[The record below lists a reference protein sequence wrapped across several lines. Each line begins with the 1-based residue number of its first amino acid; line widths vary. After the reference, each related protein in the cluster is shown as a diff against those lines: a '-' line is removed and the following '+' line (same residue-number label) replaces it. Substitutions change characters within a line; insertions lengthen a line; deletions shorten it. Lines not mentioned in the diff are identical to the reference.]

1 MSKFVKYISTNI
13 KTIVAICFILAL
25 VVFYCY
31 KYNQTYVIQYNYDGI
46 KYQANNLNSG
56 IPLQIEIDGVYKKG
70 YFGNPDTFEGKIIID
85 GELYYSQYRHRSN
98 EYAFN
103 KYKMSQIESD
113 NFEGHFFIDDMFKEI
128 TIEIHEPESLGKVR
142 FSYLDGWLISAPSKN
157 RAQAVYISN
166 KLIQKQH
173 KFVNIN

>member
-1 MSKFVKYISTNI
+1 MPKVIKYISTNI
-13 KTIVAICFILAL
+13 KTIIAICFILAL

-56 IPLQIEIDGVYKKG
+56 MPLQIEIDGVYKKG
-70 YFGNPDTFEGKIIID
+70 YFDNPDIFEGKIIIN
-85 GELYYSQYRHRSN
+85 GETCYGQYGHRSY

-113 NFEGHFFIDDMFKEI
+113 SFTGSIFIDDMFKEI
-128 TIEIHEPESLGKVR
+128 TIEIHEFDIKGLES
-142 FSYLDGWLISAPSKN
+142 FSYRNGWLISAPSVN
-157 RAQAVYISN
+157 REQAVYISN
-166 KLIQKQH
+166 KLIQKLH
-173 KFVNIN
+173 KEVNIK